1 MDGSAATEV
10 VVPSVDVAPE
20 SQPVGW
26 RHRHLLDVDALTA
39 SDLELVMR
47 TADAMREVL
56 ARPIT
61 KVPALRGRNVTILF
75 YEASTRTRVSFEVA
89 AKNLSAD
96 VVNIAAASSSV
107 SKGESLVDTVR
118 TVEALGADMLV
129 MRHAVSGAPYLAAEV
144 FSGSVLNGGDGWH
157 AHPTQALLDL
167 YTMRER
173 LGGAAVASE
182 VGGAGSEPEAGAGS
196 VDGLLAGRKVVILG
210 DVLHS
215 RVAHSNI
222 WTLTAAG
229 ADLWLCGPPT
239 LLRGFEAWA
248 GRGAAAGRRFH
259 VTSSV
264 VEALRDADVVMAL
277 RIQRE
282 RMSSGLLPSLR
293 EYAARYGLTRE
304 RLALARP
311 GALVM
316 HPGPMNE
323 GVEIAPDVAAGVQS
337 VISDQVTN
345 GVAVRMAVLYLL
357 AGTRATS

>member
-1 MDGSAATEV
+1 VEADV
-10 VVPSVDVAPE
+10 VAHVPSVEEAPE
-20 SQPVGW
+20 TQSVPW
-26 RHRHLLDVDALTA
+26 RHRHLLDLDVV
-39 SDLELVMR
+39 SWSEIELVMR

-56 ARPIT
+56 GRPIA

-96 VVNIAAASSSV
+96 VVNIAAATSSV

-129 MRHAVSGAPYLAAEV
+129 MRHEVSGAPYLAADV
-144 FSGSVLNGGDGWH
+144 FGGSVLNGGDGRH

-173 LGGAAVASE
+173 LPG
-182 VGGAGSEPEAGAGS
+182 GS
-196 VDGLLAGRKVVILG
+196 VAGRKIAILG

-215 RVAHSNI
+215 RVARSNI
-222 WTLTAAG
+222 WGLTAAG
-229 ADLWLCGPPT
+229 ADLWLCGPST

-248 GRGAAAGRRFH
+248 GSGAAAGRQFH
-259 VTSSV
+259 VTTSV
-264 VEALRDADVVMAL
+264 EEAVRDADVVMAL

-293 EYAARYGLTRE
+293 EYAARYGLTAQ
-304 RLALARP
+304 RLALAKP

-323 GVEIAPDVAAGVQS
+323 GVEIAPDVAAGAQS
-337 VISDQVTN
+337 VITDQVTN
-345 GVAVRMAVLYLL
+345 GVAIRMALLYLL
-357 AGTRATS
+357 AGAAGPRRPA